1 MEGKNTMIRKLII
14 ISAVMVGLLSVSPM
28 AVAVEFGSDSANITN
43 KYFPFKVGAWG
54 LDIGAGNWTGLLRYF
69 HAVGTEIVSGAKIGT
84 QTFNNV
90 KCLKVNLIDTEE
102 DDIITFWAAQDT
114 QGNVWMLKLYSSSA
128 NTTYILGTYFK
139 SMLMPAVP
147 HVGDPADI
155 TIPETE
161 TDYCR
166 CVAVNISLNT
176 NFGSYDSC
184 IKTHCFHESSTEV
197 GYYCPEVGGVRS
209 SHVESPGDV
218 MDLKEYGIATDKRV
232 VVIPLGD

>member
-1 MEGKNTMIRKLII
+1 MIKKLII
-14 ISAVMVGLLSVSPM
+14 ISAVVVALLSVSSM
-28 AVAVEFGSDSANITN
+28 VIAVEFGPNSANITN
-43 KYFPFKVGAWG
+43 RYLPFKVGDWS
-54 LDIGAGNWTGLLRYF
+54 LSIGAGNWTGLLRYSN
-69 HAVGTEIVSGAKIGT
+69 AVGTEVVSGAKIGT

-90 KCLKVNLIDTEE
+90 KCLKFNLIDTE
-102 DDIITFWAAQDT
+102 DDYFVTLWVAQDT
-114 QGNVWMLKLYSSSA
+114 QGNVWVLKLYSTFE
-128 NTTYILGTYFK
+128 NTTHILGTTFK

-166 CVAVNISLNT
+166 CVAVNISLQT

-184 IKTHCFHESSTEV
+184 IKTHCFHESKTEV
-197 GYYCPEVGGVRS
+197 GYYCSEVGSVRS
-209 SHVESPGDV
+209 SYAKSPGDV
-218 MDLKEYGIATDKRV
+218 MDLKEYGTATDKRV

>member
-1 MEGKNTMIRKLII
+1 MIKKLII
-14 ISAVMVGLLSVSPM
+14 ISAVMVALLSVSPM
-28 AVAVEFGSDSANITN
+28 AVAVEFGPNSANITN
-43 KYFPFKVGAWG
+43 RYFPLKVGDWSLEVGAENWAG
-54 LDIGAGNWTGLLRYF
+54 LIHYF
-69 HAVGTEIVSGAKIGT
+69 HAVGTEIVSGAQIGT
-84 QTFNNV
+84 QTFNNI
-90 KCLKVNLIDTEE
+90 KCLKVNLIDTEGE
-102 DDIITFWAAQDT
+102 DIITLWVAQDT
-114 QGNVWMLKLYSSSA
+114 QGNIWILKLYFSSE
-128 NTTYILGTYFK
+128 NTTHILGTAFK
-139 SMLMPAVP
+139 SMMMPAVP

-197 GYYCPEVGGVRS
+197 GYYCPEVGSVRS
-209 SHVESPGDV
+209 STVESPGDV
-218 MDLKEYGIATDKRV
+218 LDLKEYGTATDKRV

>member
-1 MEGKNTMIRKLII
+1 MIKKLII

-43 KYFPFKVGAWG
+43 KYLSSKVGAWS
-54 LDIGAGNWTGLLRYF
+54 LEVGAGNWTGLFSYS
-69 HAVGTEIVSGAKIGT
+69 HAVGTDVVSGVQIGT

-90 KCLKVNLIDTEE
+90 KCLKGNLIDTEE

-114 QGNVWMLKLYSSSA
+114 QGNVWFLKFYSLK
-128 NTTYILGTYFK
+128 NDTTHMLGTDFK
-139 SMLMPAVP
+139 SMVMPAVP
-147 HVGDPADI
+147 HVGDPAGI
-155 TIPETE
+155 TIPETG

-166 CVAVNISLNT
+166 CVEVNIPVHT

-197 GYYCPEVGGVRS
+197 GYYCPEVSGVRS
-209 SHVESPGDV
+209 STVGSPEDV
-218 MDLKEYGIATDKRV
+218 MDLKEYGTATDKRV